1 MADVD
6 ERMRI
11 LAELEATAKAVRDE
25 DPDEAVMSVR
35 VVATMTERWARRA
48 KERKWK
54 ASARLGRR
62 VAEEAEG

>member
-35 VVATMTERWARRA
+35 VVTPMVERWARRA
-48 KERKWK
+48 TEQKRLK
-54 ASARLGRR
+54 AMIRDMKGA
-62 VAEEAEG
+62 